1 MVKKYLVALA
11 IAVFA
16 AACGSTEKLS
26 DQYSGFDL
34 GNYKNYDFFEI
45 TGPENPEPGFEEN
58 IKFLESEISE
68 ALASRGL
75 SQSSDKPELK
85 LNLGIVV
92 EDKVQTRTTSL
103 ATDPFMYSGQRSY
116 TWESREVP
124 VNTYKEGTLTMHIV
138 DAATNTVVWAGTAS
152 RVLPKK
158 NEKKQKAAQE
168 AVAEL
173 FEQIDN

>member
-1 MVKKYLVALA
+1 MLKKYLIALA
-11 IAVFA
+11 VAVFA
-16 AACGSTEKLS
+16 TACGSTEKLS

-34 GNYKNYDFFEI
+34 SNYKNYDFFEI
-45 TGPENPEPGFEEN
+45 TGPENLEPEFEEN
-58 IKFLESEISE
+58 IKFLESEISS
-68 ALASRGL
+68 AMSSRGL
-75 SQSSDKPELK
+75 SQSSNMPELK

-116 TWESREVP
+116 TWESKEIP
-124 VNTYKEGTLTMHIV
+124 VNTYKEGTLTLHIV

-158 NEKKQKAAQE
+158 NEKKQRAARE

-173 FEQIDN
+173 FDQIDN